1 MAVITAGSML
11 LIALPS
17 CTEDYRSTVL
27 ISYAPALYSLVLRDD
42 YI

>member
-1 MAVITAGSML
+1 MAVITAGSIL

-17 CTEDYRSTVL
+17 CTGNYRSTVI
-27 ISYAPALYSLVLRDD
+27 ISCAPALYSLLLRDD